1 MRPSKNIDDANP
13 AMTVMSE
20 RSRTPNDLLN
30 RALAHINYG
39 AFNVGG
45 LTIFEDP
52 AIAVFSM
59 FPKAANENQAPSKW
73 SRLKQSFSRKRQ
85 GILLSV
91 KVSSLDSAK
100 QTFAVRYIVENKTN
114 AKSKSKQQ
122 DISDFEDLPEALI
135 ADMFG
140 AIPDVSLSK
149 AAIIWDPLSY

>member
-1 MRPSKNIDDANP
+1 MRPSKNIDDSNP

-20 RSRTPNDLLN
+20 RSRTPTDLLN

-39 AFNVGG
+39 AFNVGR

-52 AIAVFSM
+52 AIVVFNM

-73 SRLKQSFSRKRQ
+73 SRVRQYFSRKRQ

-91 KVSSLDSAK
+91 KVSALDSAK
-100 QTFAVRYIVENKTN
+100 QTFAVRYVVENQSN
-114 AKSKSKQQ
+114 AKSKQQ
-122 DISDFEDLPEALI
+122 DRSDLDVLPEALI

-140 AIPDVSLSK
+140 GIPDVSLSK